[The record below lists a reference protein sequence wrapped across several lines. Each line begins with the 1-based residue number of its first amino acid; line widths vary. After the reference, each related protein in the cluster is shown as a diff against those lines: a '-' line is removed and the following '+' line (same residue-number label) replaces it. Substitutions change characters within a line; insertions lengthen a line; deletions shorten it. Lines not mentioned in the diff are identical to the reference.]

1 MAHFGLCVVPQAG
14 YLDVLTNLE
23 LVWLVSMNR
32 KNSWRQ
38 FIFFVLAASI
48 LVAGCGDAKPE
59 TSAAVPRAVSAAQP
73 PTAAPV
79 EPAPASDDLTITA
92 PLIVEHQLDVTAQRD
107 GIVASISADSGARVN
122 AGKVLARLDDRQLTA
137 NLEAARAKT
146 RGIAADLK
154 NWEAESEVLKADY
167 VRAQR
172 LWNEK
177 LIAEEQLQHAK
188 YKAESDQWDILRVKE
203 QLNTAK
209 EEEHS
214 LEFELEKTRIMAP
227 FGGLVARRYVREGQS
242 VSKGD
247 RLFWVTAEGP
257 LRVRFTLPEK
267 FLGHLKRG
275 QELTLTSPD
284 LPAEKHLAKIMEVS
298 PVVDPSSG
306 TIEVLG
312 EIVGARGELRPGMT
326 VAVHVAALR

>member
-1 MAHFGLCVVPQAG
+1 MANFGLRVVPQAG
-14 YLDVLTNLE
+14 DLDVFANLE
-23 LVWLVSMNR
+23 LVWLVSMKI
-32 KNSWRQ
+32 KNSWQ
-38 FIFFVLAASI
+38 KFIFFMLTAPIFVS
-48 LVAGCGDAKPE
+48 GCGDSKSE
-59 TSAAVPRAVSAAQP
+59 TSAAAPRTVSSAQP
-73 PTAAPV
+73 PATSV
-79 EPAPASDDLTITA
+79 EPAPTSDELAITA
-92 PLIVEHQLDVTAQRD
+92 PLIVEHQVDVTAQRD
-107 GIVASISADSGARVN
+107 GIVASISVDSGARVS
-122 AGKVLARLDDRQLTA
+122 AGKILARLDDRQLTA

-154 NWEAESEVLKADY
+154 NWQAESEVLKADY

-188 YKAESDQWDILRVKE
+188 YKAESDQWDIVRVQE

-209 EEEHS
+209 AEEHA

-267 FLGHLKRG
+267 FLGHLKKR
-275 QELTLTSPD
+275 QELQVTPSG
-284 LPAEKHLAKIMEVS
+284 LPAERYPAKIVEVS

-306 TIEVLG
+306 TIEVLA

>member
-1 MAHFGLCVVPQAG
+1 MTGSNKL
-14 YLDVLTNLE
+14 L
-23 LVWLVSMNR
+23 
-32 KNSWRQ
+32 
-38 FIFFVLAASI
+38 IFALSATALLS
-48 LVAGCGDAKPE
+48 GCGDSKPE
-59 TSAAVPRAVSAAQP
+59 TSPGTPSAVSPTHAATAQPAAV
-73 PTAAPV
+73 
-79 EPAPASDDLTITA
+79 DDGLAITG
-92 PLIVEHQLDVTAQRD
+92 PLIVEHQVDVTAQRD
-107 GIVASISADSGARVN
+107 GTVAIVSADTGTRVA
-122 AGKVLARLDDRQLTA
+122 AGTILARMDDRQLTA

-146 RGIAADLK
+146 RGISADLK

-203 QLNTAK
+203 QLNTAR
-209 EEEHS
+209 EEERS
-214 LEFELEKTRIMAP
+214 LELEAEKTRIMAP
-227 FGGLVARRYVREGQS
+227 FSGLVARRYIRQGQS

-267 FLGHLKRG
+267 YVGKIKKG
-275 QELTLTSPD
+275 QELPLSSPD
-284 LPAEKHLAKIMEVS
+284 VPAEKHLARVVEVS

-306 TIEVLG
+306 TIEVLAELSG
-312 EIVGARGELRPGMT
+312 PRGELRPGMT
-326 VAVHVAALR
+326 VVVHVASLQ